1 MWRGNRS
8 FQAAWHTRVPL
19 APTSLA
25 VRLPGW
31 AEGSLAA
38 PVGDAGPVGRTLGS
52 VLAAS
57 LEVLYELGAL
67 SSTPIGAWGG

>member
-8 FQAAWHTRVPL
+8 CQAAWHTGAPL
-19 APTSLA
+19 TPTSLA

-31 AEGSLAA
+31 AGRSLAA
-38 PVGDAGPVGRTLGS
+38 PVGDAGPAGRTLGS

-57 LEVLYELGAL
+57 LKVLYKLGAL
-67 SSTPIGAWGG
+67 SSAPVGAWGG